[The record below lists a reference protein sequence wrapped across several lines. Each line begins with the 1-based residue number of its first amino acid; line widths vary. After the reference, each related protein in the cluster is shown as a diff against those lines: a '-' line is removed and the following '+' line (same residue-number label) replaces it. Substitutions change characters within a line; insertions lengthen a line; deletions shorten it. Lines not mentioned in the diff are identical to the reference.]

1 MQAGKLRHRV
11 LLQIPVN
18 SQDPESGAVTP
29 SWQDVRYLWA
39 EVTPLSVREFIAS
52 QAGQSEISA
61 RIKIRRRSDI
71 TSKHRLIF
79 RSQIYNIE
87 GVLPDPESGLE
98 YLTLPCSEGVNDG

>member
-1 MQAGKLRHRV
+1 MQVGKLRHRV
-11 LLQIPVN
+11 ELQKPVAA
-18 SQDPESGAVTP
+18 QDPESGEVVP
-29 SWQDVRYLWA
+29 SWEYVATLWA
-39 EVTPLSVREFIAS
+39 EVTPLSVREFIAA

-61 RIKIRRRSDI
+61 RIKIRRRKDV
-71 TSKHRLIF
+71 TAKHRILF